1 VRGRGNGHWRGD
13 GGGEEEPR
21 DEEPRDPLDEARRLG
36 GDWAGTRP
44 RFDDPMS
51 WSLPLVRVARIDVR
65 LHLFFIV
72 FVVVELLQAWLA
84 LPRRGGDST
93 FGAAIV
99 LILLAW
105 LFWSVLLHEFG
116 HCLAARAGGGEAHEI
131 LMWPL
136 GGLASC
142 RSAPSWK
149 AHLFTA
155 VGGPAVNAGI
165 LLIAVPALGWLT
177 GVWWGVAIPS
187 PLGLSLPFEVERSWW
202 LTALYLLIWVNLLL
216 LLFNLL
222 PLFPLDGGRILQALL
237 WPRLGYATAMRLSVR
252 AGYIGAIALAVFAL
266 VYDRTLL
273 LALALF
279 GGLVCYQ
286 TVHKL
291 NYTQQVLGFEPGP
304 EGELEPAPDPEAL
317 QREAQRR
324 RKEEEAA
331 ELDRVLNKINE
342 AGLGSLTARERRL
355 LKEATERRRRSSEGT
370 G

>member
-1 VRGRGNGHWRGD
+1 VRGRGDGD
-13 GGGEEEPR
+13 EPR
-21 DEEPRDPLDEARRLG
+21 EGEPRDPLDGPRRLG
-36 GDWAGTRP
+36 GDWAGARP

-51 WSLPLVRVARIDVR
+51 WSLPLARVARIDVR

-72 FVVVELLQAWLA
+72 FVVVELLQASLA
-84 LPRRGGDST
+84 LPRRGDST
-93 FGAAIV
+93 FGVAIV

-116 HCLAARAGGGEAHEI
+116 HCVAARAGGGEANEI

-149 AHLFTA
+149 AHLLTA
-155 VGGPAVNAGI
+155 VGGPLVNLAI
-165 LLIAVPALGWLT
+165 LLLAVPALGLLT
-177 GVWWGVAIPS
+177 GAWWGVAIPS
-187 PLGLSLPFEVERSWW
+187 PLGLTLPMEVERSWW

-237 WPRLGYATAMRLSVR
+237 WPRTGYAMAMRLAVR
-252 AGYIGAIALAVFAL
+252 AGYMGAIALAVFAL

-286 TVHKL
+286 TIHAL
-291 NYTQQVLGFEPGP
+291 NFTQQVLGFEPGP
-304 EGELEPAPDPEAL
+304 EGELEPAPDPETL
-317 QREAQRR
+317 QREQKRR
-324 RKEEEAA
+324 RTEEEAA
-331 ELDRVLNKINE
+331 ELDRILNKIN
-342 AGLGSLTARERRL
+342 ASGLDSLTARERRL
-355 LKEATERRRRSSEGT
+355 LKEATERRRRESEGSK
-370 G
+370 